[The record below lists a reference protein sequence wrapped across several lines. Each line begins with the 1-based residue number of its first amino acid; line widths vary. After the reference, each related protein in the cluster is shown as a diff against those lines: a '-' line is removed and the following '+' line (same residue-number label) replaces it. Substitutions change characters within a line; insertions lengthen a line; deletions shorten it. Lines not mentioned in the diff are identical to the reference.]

1 MRLSS
6 NDIHTV
12 RRARVRERAPEE
24 PVGRGAP
31 VGDVVE
37 EDLQLVVIVK
47 VRREHGADRR
57 RHGKLLGGD
66 ILRRR
71 TTR

>member
-1 MRLSS
+1 M
-6 NDIHTV
+6 
-12 RRARVRERAPEE
+12 RERAPEE

-47 VRREHGADRR
+47 VGREHGADRR

-66 ILRRR
+66 ILRGRA
-71 TTR
+71 TR